1 MTRTILITGGGGGI
15 GRATALEAARRGWA
29 VGIIDRDG
37 ESAER
42 AAAEARRAGARRAWS
57 AASDVTDEQE
67 LIDAFG
73 AASTALGPVDGVTA
87 SAGIEINAPLPQMPL
102 DTWRRVLEVNLT
114 GTFLTVRT
122 AAQTLRDAGRPGSI
136 VCVSSPSAFVGFAG
150 GSNSAYGAS
159 KGGVSAF
166 VRAAAIDLAP
176 HGIRVNAV
184 VPGAT
189 DTPLLYFGLAGDELE
204 AERARLKDAA
214 ARQIPL
220 GRMADPI
227 EIARAATWLLSD
239 DASYVTGS
247 HLVCDGGLMAKS
259 ANDF

>member
-1 MTRTILITGGGGGI
+1 MTRTILITGGGSGI

-29 VGIIDRDG
+29 VGVLDRDG

-42 AAAEARRAGARRAWS
+42 AAAEARRVGARRAWS
-57 AASDVTDEQE
+57 AAADVTSERE
-67 LIDAFG
+67 LVDVFG
-73 AASTALGPVDGVTA
+73 AASTALGPVDGVIA
-87 SAGIEINAPLPQMPL
+87 SAGIEVNVPLPQMSL
-102 DTWRRVLEVNLT
+102 DTWRRVLDVNLT
-114 GTFLTVRT
+114 GAFLTVRT
-122 AAQTLRDAGRPGSI
+122 AAQALRDARRPGSL

-176 HGIRVNAV
+176 LGIRVNAV

-189 DTPLLYFGLAGDELE
+189 DTPMLYFGLDGDALE
-204 AERARLKDAA
+204 AERARLRDAA

-220 GRMADPI
+220 GRMADPT
-227 EIARAATWLLSD
+227 EIARAAAWLLSD

>member
-1 MTRTILITGGGGGI
+1 MTRTIVITGGGSGI
-15 GRATALEAARRGWA
+15 GRATAFEAARRGWA
-29 VGIIDRDG
+29 VGVLDRDG

-42 AAAEARRAGARRAWS
+42 AAAEARRVGARRVWS
-57 AASDVTDEQE
+57 AAADVTGERE

-73 AASTALGPVDGVTA
+73 AASTALGPVDGVIA
-87 SAGIEINAPLPQMPL
+87 SAGIEVNAPLTQMPL
-102 DTWRRVLEVNLT
+102 DTWRCVLDVNLT
-114 GTFLTVRT
+114 GAFLTVRT
-122 AAQTLRDAGRPGSI
+122 AAQALRDAGRPGSL

-159 KGGVSAF
+159 KGGISAF

-189 DTPLLYFGLAGDELE
+189 DTPMLYFGLDGDALE
-204 AERARLKDAA
+204 AERARLRDAA

-220 GRMADPI
+220 GRMADPA
-227 EIARAATWLLSD
+227 EIARAAAWLLSD

>member
-1 MTRTILITGGGGGI
+1 MTRTILITGGGSGI
-15 GRATALEAARRGWA
+15 GRATASEAARRGWA
-29 VGIIDRDG
+29 VGILDRDG

-42 AAAEARRAGARRAWS
+42 AAAEARRNGARSVWS
-57 AASDVTDEQE
+57 AASDVTDERE
-67 LIDAFG
+67 LVDTFD
-73 AASTALGPVDGVTA
+73 AASTALGPVDGVTV
-87 SAGIEINAPLPQMPL
+87 SAGIEINAPLPHMPL
-102 DTWRRVLEVNLT
+102 ETWRRVLDVNLT

-122 AAQTLRDAGRPGSI
+122 AARALRNAGRPGSI

-166 VRAAAIDLAP
+166 VRAAAIDLAAD
-176 HGIRVNAV
+176 GIRVNAL

-189 DTPLLYFGLAGDELE
+189 DTPMLYFGLDGAELE
-204 AERARLKDAA
+204 AERARLRDAA

-220 GRMADPI
+220 RRMADPA
-227 EIARAATWLLSD
+227 EIARAAVWLLSD
-239 DASYVTGS
+239 EASYVTGS
-247 HLVCDGGLMAKS
+247 HLVCDGGLTAKS

>member
-1 MTRTILITGGGGGI
+1 MTKTILITGGGSGI
-15 GRATALEAARRGWA
+15 GCATAFEAARRGWA
-29 VGIIDRDG
+29 VAILDRDG

-42 AAAEARRAGARRAWS
+42 AAAEARRVGARKVWS
-57 AASDVTDEQE
+57 TASDVTDEQE
-67 LIDAFG
+67 LADAF
-73 AASTALGPVDGVTA
+73 AEARSSLGPVDGVIA
-87 SAGIEINAPLPQMPL
+87 SAGIEINAPLARMPL
-102 DTWRRVLEVNLT
+102 DTWRRVLDVNLT
-114 GTFLTVRT
+114 GAFLTVRT
-122 AAQTLRDAGRPGSI
+122 AAQALQNAGRPGSI

-189 DTPLLYFGLAGDELE
+189 DTPLLYSGLDGDELE
-204 AERARLKDAA
+204 AERARLRDAA

-220 GRMADPI
+220 GRMADPV
-227 EIARAATWLLSD
+227 EIARTSTWLLSD

>member
-57 AASDVTDEQE
+57 AASDVADEQE

>member
-1 MTRTILITGGGGGI
+1 MTRTILITGGASGI
-15 GRATALEAARRGWA
+15 GRATAFEAARRGWA
-29 VGIIDRDG
+29 VGILDHDG
-37 ESAER
+37 GSAER
-42 AAAEARRAGARRAWS
+42 AAVEARRIGARRVWS
-57 AASDVTDEQE
+57 ASADVTDERE
-67 LIDAFG
+67 LVDAFG
-73 AASTALGPVDGVTA
+73 AAGTALGQVDGVAA
-87 SAGIEINAPLPQMPL
+87 SAGIELNAPLPHMPL
-102 DTWRRVLEVNLT
+102 DTWCRVLDVNLT

-122 AAQTLRDAGRPGSI
+122 AARALRDAGRPGSI

-189 DTPLLYFGLAGDELE
+189 DTPMLYFGLDGDELE
-204 AERARLKDAA
+204 AERTRLREAA

-220 GRMADPI
+220 GRMADPA
-227 EIARAATWLLSD
+227 EIAGAAAWLLSD
-239 DASYVTGS
+239 DSSYVTGS

>member
-1 MTRTILITGGGGGI
+1 MTRTILITGGGSGI

-29 VGIIDRDG
+29 VGILDRDG

-42 AAAEARRAGARRAWS
+42 AAAEARRTGAPRSWS
-57 AASDVTDEQE
+57 AAPDVTDEQE
-67 LIDAFG
+67 LVDAFG
-73 AASTALGPVDGVTA
+73 AASTALGPLDGVTA

-102 DTWRRVLEVNLT
+102 DTWRRVLDVNLT

-122 AAQTLRDAGRPGSI
+122 AVQALRDTGRPGSI

-189 DTPLLYFGLAGDELE
+189 DTPMLYFGLDGDELE
-204 AERARLKDAA
+204 AERARLRDAA

-220 GRMADPI
+220 GRMADPV
-227 EIARAATWLLSD
+227 EIARAAAWLLSD

>member
-1 MTRTILITGGGGGI
+1 MTKTVLITGGGSGI
-15 GRATALEAARRGWA
+15 GRATGLEAARRGWA
-29 VGIIDRDG
+29 VAILDRDAG
-37 ESAER
+37 SAER
-42 AAAEARRAGARRAWS
+42 AADEALLAGAREVWS
-57 AASDVTDEQE
+57 AASDVTNERE
-67 LIDAFG
+67 LVDAFR
-73 AASTALGPVDGVTA
+73 AANTALGPVDAVAA
-87 SAGIEINAPLPQMPL
+87 SAGIELNSPLAQMSL
-102 DTWRRVLEVNLT
+102 DTWRRVLDVNLT

-122 AAQTLRDAGRPGSI
+122 AARVLQDAGRPGSL

-189 DTPLLYFGLAGDELE
+189 DTPMLYFGLDGEALE
-204 AERARLKDAA
+204 TERARLRDAA

-220 GRMADPI
+220 GRMADPV
-227 EIARAATWLLSD
+227 EVARAALWLLSD
-239 DASYVTGS
+239 EASYVTGS

>member
-1 MTRTILITGGGGGI
+1 MTKTILITGGGSGI
-15 GRATALEAARRGWA
+15 GHATASEAARRGWA
-29 VGIIDRDG
+29 VGILDRDSK
-37 ESAER
+37 SAER
-42 AAAEARRAGARRAWS
+42 AAAEARRAGAHSVW
-57 AASDVTDEQE
+57 AAAPDVTDERE

-87 SAGIEINAPLPQMPL
+87 SAGIEINTPLPRMSL
-102 DTWRRVLEVNLT
+102 DTWRRVLDVNLT

-122 AAQTLRDAGRPGSI
+122 AARALRDAGRPGSI
-136 VCVSSPSAFVGFAG
+136 VCLSSPSAFVGFAG

-176 HGIRVNAV
+176 HGVRVNAV

-189 DTPLLYFGLAGDELE
+189 DTPMLYFGLDGDELK
-204 AERARLKDAA
+204 AERARLRDAA

-220 GRMADPI
+220 GRMADPV
-227 EIARAATWLLSD
+227 EIARAAVWLLSD

>member
-1 MTRTILITGGGGGI
+1 MTRTILITGGGSGI
-15 GRATALEAARRGWA
+15 GRATAVEAARRGWA
-29 VGIIDRDG
+29 VGILDRDG

-42 AAAEARRAGARRAWS
+42 AAAEARRNGARRAWA
-57 AASDVTDEQE
+57 AASDVTEERE
-67 LIDAFG
+67 LVDAFG
-73 AASTALGPVDGVTA
+73 AASTALGPVDGVTV
-87 SAGIEINAPLPQMPL
+87 SAGIEINAPLPRMPL
-102 DTWRRVLEVNLT
+102 ETWRRVLEVNLT

-122 AAQTLRDAGRPGSI
+122 AARNLRDTGRPGSI
-136 VCVSSPSAFVGFAG
+136 VCVSSPSAFTGFAG

-176 HGIRVNAV
+176 HGIRVNAL

-189 DTPLLYFGLAGDELE
+189 DTPMLYFGLGGAELE
-204 AERARLKDAA
+204 AERARLRDAA

-220 GRMADPI
+220 GRMADPA
-227 EIARAATWLLSD
+227 EIARAAVWLLSD
-239 DASYVTGS
+239 EASYVTGS